1 MLKTPD
7 EHPDKYLDMPQG
19 LEGYWW
25 ETEHLICVA
34 FVASRNEGAG
44 NFSRFL
50 NDIEAKGKVV
60 FFPTIIS
67 ARLDAILRA
76 RGYVEAISR
85 MSELEQKI
93 YGQEYCDGLA
103 KEMPK

>member
-1 MLKTPD
+1 MLKTPN
-7 EHPDKYLDMPQG
+7 EHPDKYLDMPKG

-25 ETEHLICVA
+25 ETEHLVCVP
-34 FVASRNEGAG
+34 FVESRNEGAG

-50 NDIEAKGKVV
+50 KDIEAKGKMV

-103 KEMPK
+103 KEP

>member
-1 MLKTPD
+1 
-7 EHPDKYLDMPQG
+7 
-19 LEGYWW
+19 
-25 ETEHLICVA
+25 EHLVCVP
-34 FVASRNEGAG
+34 FVESQKEGAG

-50 NDIEAKGKVV
+50 KDIESKGKMV

-67 ARLDAILRA
+67 ARLDAILRK
-76 RGYVEAISR
+76 RGYIEAVSR

-103 KEMPK
+103 KEAPK